1 MRSKE
6 LVEVCSLTLFP
17 IYFKS
22 NLKRLFCFIFIAASF
37 YLIRL
42 EAYGFE
48 REISLYPVQDI
59 QLADDTEKTNTIRIG
74 FTESIANLKI
84 LPCLLV
90 FKQIPLLYSV
100 VQTEINCGFKTSGKN
115 NFSLSVTPETYLNNK
130 TNDFALGIGFADS
143 FDLTNGKR
151 DWLATGSLNYKFW
164 DNQLIESSYNL
175 TSKELLQIWGNV
187 FDSNISLGFLH
198 KGENRNDSGKNTFS
212 TYFYYLQSLPLEWRQ
227 IGGARNTASL
237 EYKAIGV
244 SFRKEAFNF
253 IVFGLG
259 IAYWNLTFDGIK
271 ISGPL
276 PDGYFS
282 IDF

>member
-1 MRSKE
+1 M
-6 LVEVCSLTLFP
+6 VEVCPLTLFP
-17 IYFKS
+17 TFFKS
-22 NLKRLFCFIFIAASF
+22 NLKRLPCFIFIAAIF

-48 REISLYPVQDI
+48 REISLYPSQDI
-59 QLADDTEKTNTIRIG
+59 QLVDDTEKTKTIRIG
-74 FTESIANLKI
+74 ITESIANLKI
-84 LPCLLV
+84 LPCL
-90 FKQIPLLYSV
+90 FIFNQIPLLYSV
-100 VQTEINCGFKTSGKN
+100 VQADINCGVKTSSRN
-115 NFSLSVTPETYLNNK
+115 NISLSVIPETYLNNG
-130 TNDFALGIGFADS
+130 TNSLALGIGFADS
-143 FDLTNGKR
+143 FDLTNGNR
-151 DWLATGSLNYKFW
+151 DWLATGSFNYKFW

-175 TSKELLQIWGNV
+175 TNKQLLQIWGNV

-198 KGENRNDSGKNTFS
+198 NGENRNDSLKTTFS
-212 TYFYYLQSLPLEWRQ
+212 AYFYYLQSLPLEWRQ
-227 IGGARNTASL
+227 IGGERNTASL

-244 SFRKEAFNF
+244 SFRKDAYHF

-276 PDGYFS
+276 PNGYFS